1 MSRAGVTLLA
11 AVALMGGCVAPPSG
25 EQRPPVYTSRL
36 GAAVTGPQATLA
48 DDDRDEAATLGER
61 EARAAALRLRVT
73 GPQVYGAGVGSGFA
87 VDGTTVITNAHVVDD
102 GSEVTMTSWD
112 GHDVDATATDT
123 TVRHDLAVLTTDER
137 VPVTP
142 LALAAD
148 DPAEGDDVVVVGF
161 PGGGRI
167 TVDDDAEVLGVVDGG
182 DFAQQLP
189 AELVLDKVVR
199 LDADSVRP
207 GSSGGPVLN
216 SSGEVV
222 GVVYAIVVHGDREAL
237 AVPVTTLRGW
247 LADR

>member
-1 MSRAGVTLLA
+1 MSRAVVVLLA
-11 AVALMGGCVAPPSG
+11 AMALMAGCVAPPSG

-36 GAAVTGPQATLA
+36 GAAATGPQSTLA
-48 DDDRDEAATLGER
+48 DGPDEAATLGER
-61 EARAAALRLRVT
+61 EAREAALRLRVT
-73 GPQVYGAGVGSGFA
+73 GPQVYGAGAGSGFA
-87 VDGTTVITNAHVVDD
+87 LDETTVITNAHVVDD
-102 GSEVTMTSWD
+102 GSDVTMTSWD

-167 TVDDDAEVLGVVDGG
+167 TVDDAAEVLGVADGE
-182 DFAQQLP
+182 DFAPQLP
-189 AELVLDKVVR
+189 PELVMDKVVR

-222 GVVYAIVVHGDREAL
+222 GVVYAIVVHGDREVL

>member
-1 MSRAGVTLLA
+1 MSRPV
-11 AVALMGGCVAPPSG
+11 VALVGAVVLMAACVAPPSG
-25 EQRPPVYTSRL
+25 EQRAPVYTSRL
-36 GAAVTGPQATLA
+36 GAASADPPSTLA
-48 DDDRDEAATLGER
+48 DDNRDEADTIGER

-73 GPQVYGAGVGSGFA
+73 GPQVFGAGSGSGFA
-87 VDGTTVITNAHVVDD
+87 VDESTVITNAHVVDD

-142 LALAAD
+142 LALADD
-148 DPAEGDDVVVVGF
+148 DPSEGDDVVVVGF

-167 TVDDDAEVLGVVDGG
+167 TVDDEARVLGVADGG
-182 DFAQQLP
+182 DFVHQLSP
-189 AELVLDKVVR
+189 ELVMDKVVR

-207 GSSGGPVLN
+207 GSSGGPVMN

-222 GVVYAIVVHGDREAL
+222 GVVYAIVVHGDREVL
-237 AVPVTTLRGW
+237 AVPVSTLRGW